1 MNTRLSFA
9 IALAVALFVSAIA
22 TVYVQHYRRMQ
33 FVELRVLERERDAMQ
48 VEWGQLKLEQS
59 TWATHE
65 RIERL
70 ALKKLDLHMPP
81 AAEVVLVSPG
91 EQQREG
97 PKRSEFSG
105 PAPVGEGAAAG
116 HHRWAVVARGGSA
129 THRQGLLE
137 GPG

>member
-1 MNTRLSFA
+1 MNTRLALA
-9 IALAVALFVSAIA
+9 IALAAALFVSAIA

-81 AAEVVLVSPG
+81 AAQVVLVSP
-91 EQQREG
+91 
-97 PKRSEFSG
+97 
-105 PAPVGEGAAAG
+105 
-116 HHRWAVVARGGSA
+116 
-129 THRQGLLE
+129 
-137 GPG
+137 

>member
-1 MNTRLSFA
+1 MSARLPLA
-9 IALAVALFVSAIA
+9 IALAIALFVSALA

-70 ALKKLDLHMPP
+70 ALDKLDLHMPA
-81 AAEVVLVSPG
+81 AAEVVLVSP
-91 EQQREG
+91 
-97 PKRSEFSG
+97 
-105 PAPVGEGAAAG
+105 
-116 HHRWAVVARGGSA
+116 
-129 THRQGLLE
+129 
-137 GPG
+137 

>member
-1 MNTRLSFA
+1 MNTRLALA
-9 IALAVALFVSAIA
+9 IALAAALFVSAIA
-22 TVYVQHYRRMQ
+22 PVYVQHYRRMQ

-81 AAEVVLVSPG
+81 AAQVVLVSP
-91 EQQREG
+91 
-97 PKRSEFSG
+97 
-105 PAPVGEGAAAG
+105 
-116 HHRWAVVARGGSA
+116 
-129 THRQGLLE
+129 
-137 GPG
+137 